1 MSSIAPAGSIFDA
14 VGGSEAFVRIARAF
28 HARALADEVLNHP
41 FSHQRE
47 PQHVER
53 LGAYW
58 AEALG
63 GPATYTRE
71 MSDQTA
77 MLRIHA
83 NNGAGHDFHD
93 RFLGC
98 FMAALDDA
106 GVSGEPALRNAL
118 EAYIAWSLGDVL
130 QYAPDDAVV
139 PDALP
144 VPQWSWDG
152 RVT

>member
-1 MSSIAPAGSIFDA
+1 MPAGSIYEA
-14 VGGSEAFVRIARAF
+14 VGGSDVFVRVARAF

-41 FSHQRE
+41 FSHPGH

-63 GPATYTRE
+63 GPATYTGE
-71 MSDQTA
+71 MSDQTG

-83 NNGAGHDFHD
+83 NNGMGDDFEE
-93 RFLGC
+93 RFLAC

-106 GVSGEPALRNAL
+106 DVSDDPTLRSAL
-118 EAYIAWSLGDVL
+118 EAYMTWALGDVL
-130 QYAPDDAVV
+130 QYSPSDAVV
-139 PDALP
+139 PDALALP
-144 VPQWSWDG
+144 RWSWDG
-152 RVT
+152 PVT